1 MQKLTR
7 QERKVHDYIKAH
19 RGCTTRDIQRDTLIE
34 CPSARITGLRHKGV
48 LVKEIGT
55 LKYTGARPFVRYA
68 IEEAA
73 PKYRY
78 IPQADGSMLE
88 VAVR

>member
-1 MQKLTR
+1 MRLTK
-7 QERKVHDYIKAH
+7 QERRVHDYIKAH

-55 LKYTGARPFVRYA
+55 LKYPGARPFVRYA
-68 IEEAA
+68 IEETA
-73 PKYRY
+73 PKNRY
-78 IPQADGSMLE
+78 E
-88 VAVR
+88 VINGVMTEIRVA

>member
-1 MQKLTR
+1 MKLTK

-55 LKYTGARPFVRYA
+55 LKYPGARPFIRYA
-68 IEEAA
+68 IEEAS
-73 PKYRY
+73 PRFRY
-78 IPQADGSMLE
+78 ELINGVMTEIRTA
-88 VAVR
+88 

>member
-1 MQKLTR
+1 MKLTK

-19 RGCTTRDIQRDTLIE
+19 LGCTTRDMQRDLKIE

-55 LKYTGARPFVRYA
+55 LKYAGAQPFVRYA
-68 IEEAA
+68 IEETAQGR
-73 PKYRY
+73 RY
-78 IPQADGSMLE
+78 E
-88 VAVR
+88 VIEGVTT